1 MFTTM
6 AYYKA
11 AANATLDAIQPISD
25 QHLTVSGDDLTVPEL
40 NRIVGYAVA
49 GSDLTRAQLRSPS
62 LRRIF
67 LQDIEKGNTT
77 STMTPPETPFCD
89 LRDDPLTLD
98 VSEKLNV
105 YTIHSVTAGVT
116 ALLWLSDGPLA
127 PVHGDI
133 RTIRATA
140 AIASDGYA
148 WDHGELSF
156 AQTLP
161 AGRYQVV
168 GMRMYG
174 TGYIAG
180 RLVFVGGTWRPG
192 VPAAGAFNAADIRL
206 FRRGRSGPFGE
217 FEFDQPPSVDIL
229 SDRAVTAQT
238 FALDLIQVRAGRS

>member
-1 MFTTM
+1 MFTTV
-6 AYYKA
+6 AFNKA
-11 AANATLDAIQPISD
+11 TANVALAAIQPIAD
-25 QHLTVSGDDLTVPEL
+25 QHVTTSGDDLTVPEL
-40 NRIVGYAVA
+40 NRIVAYAVS
-49 GSDLTRAQLRSPS
+49 GSALTQAQLRSPS

-67 LQDIEKGNTT
+67 LQDVRKALTT
-77 STMTPPETPFCD
+77 GMLTPPETVFSD

-105 YTIHSVTAGVT
+105 YTIHDAVAGANAVI
-116 ALLWLSDGPLA
+116 WLADGPLA

-133 RTIRATA
+133 RTIAATS
-140 AIASDGYA
+140 AISSAGYEWA
-148 WDHGELSF
+148 HGDLTF

-168 GMRMYG
+168 GMRAYE
-174 TGYIAG
+174 TGLIAA
-180 RLVFVGGTWRPG
+180 RMVFVGGTWRPG
-192 VPAAGAFNAADIRL
+192 VPGCGGIDVEDLKA

-229 SDRAVTAQT
+229 SDRSVTAQT